1 MQIKRFEAKNMT
13 AALRLIKEEL
23 GPEAVILSAR
33 SIKKRTGIIGS
44 FKNSAVEVTAATDT
58 HYHADNSGLLSYRN
72 ERYQSRHF
80 PLSKYYQVESN
91 QRIIRN
97 GKESLSTAVSK
108 KYLKEEKEEVRSTG
122 KSVFLALYRQLISQD
137 VAPDIA
143 VDLTEAM
150 KIAPDANKQLAKGD
164 IKRLMVSLLKPM
176 GLVPDPIQLDPVK
189 TKIVAFVG
197 TTGVGKTTTIAKIA
211 AHYAIV
217 QNKKVA
223 LVTIDDYRIAAIQ
236 QLNAYAKIIGIPLEV
251 ATNSSEFKNHLKRF
265 KTRDLILIDT
275 PGFSQNNDNQII
287 ELNSYFQKLN
297 KIEIQIVLSATTKE
311 IDLIDTLNRLNRIRP
326 AGLIFTKLDESN
338 TFGNLLNALV
348 RTKMHFSYFTDGQQI
363 PDDLEEATIEKL
375 VELLLRDIKEHN
387 VQPESNLYSTLKN
400 ITNSVG
406 NPVAPGAR
414 KFFVAN
420 RNSDVYHIAG
430 CKWTKKIK
438 YANIIEFESS
448 EAAEQMNYLPCKNC
462 NPHRAKNYSL
472 EAFVRDKINIFRN
485 L

>member
-13 AALRLIKEEL
+13 AALRLIKKEL

-33 SIKKRTGIIGS
+33 SIKKGS
-44 FKNSAVEVTAATDT
+44 RILGTFKNSGVEVTAATDA
-58 HYHADNSGLLSYRN
+58 YNHADSSRLLSYRN
-72 ERYQSRHF
+72 EAYQGNH
-80 PLSKYYQVESN
+80 LSPPKYYQAESN
-91 QRIIRN
+91 QRIIRK
-97 GKESLSTAVSK
+97 GKETPGSAVSK
-108 KYLKEEKEEVRSTG
+108 KYLEEKKEEVRATG
-122 KSVFLALYRQLISQD
+122 RSVFFALYRQLISQH

-143 VDLTEAM
+143 VDLTEGM
-150 KIAPDANKQLAKGD
+150 KIAPDANKLLAKGE
-164 IKRLMVSLLKPM
+164 IKWLLVSLLGSM

-189 TKIVAFVG
+189 TTVIAFVG

-223 LVTIDDYRIAAIQ
+223 LVTIDDYRIAAIE
-236 QLNAYAKIIGIPLEV
+236 QLNSYAKIIGIPFQV
-251 ATNSSEFKNHLKRF
+251 ATSPSELKGHLKRF

-275 PGFSQNNDNQII
+275 PGFSQNNYNQII
-287 ELNSYFQKLN
+287 ELNAYFEKLN

-311 IDLIDTLNRLNRIRP
+311 IDLIDTLNRLNRIQP

-348 RTKMHFSYFTDGQQI
+348 RTKMHFSYFTNGQQI

-375 VELLLRDIKEHN
+375 VELLLRNTKEHN
-387 VQPESNLYSTLKN
+387 VQPESNVFSTPRN
-400 ITNSVG
+400 ITNSVR
-406 NPVAPGAR
+406 NLAAPNAI

-438 YANIIEFESS
+438 HANIIEFESA
-448 EAAEQMNYLPCKNC
+448 EAAEQKNYLPCRNC
-462 NPHRAKNYSL
+462 NPHRAKKHSL
-472 EAFVRDKINIFRN
+472 ASFARDKVNISRY
-485 L
+485 